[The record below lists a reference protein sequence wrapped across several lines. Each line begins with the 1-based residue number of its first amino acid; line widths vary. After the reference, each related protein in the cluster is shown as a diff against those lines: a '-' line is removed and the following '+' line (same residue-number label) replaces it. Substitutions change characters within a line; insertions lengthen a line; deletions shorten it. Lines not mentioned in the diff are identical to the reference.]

1 MDAWCDSNFIL
12 EFDRQTLKNMVMESP
27 KSLQNGTLKIS
38 RKVSNLLLQSFHD
51 ASIKEKSIVSSYNI
65 GSVLGVNHYFS
76 REQEL
81 YAKIHSIKKEKD
93 EAMQH
98 GIDMEPVVAQ
108 MFADAYCVELY
119 KSPLV
124 ISKESPYV
132 CALSDR
138 LTHHGF
144 NVEIKVPMWRAVAM
158 DFDLEDLMTKMP
170 EYYHQMQL
178 QMHVLNLD
186 NTWFV
191 QYGGPPNKYH
201 TKSTTKNTDAFHKQL
216 NNNSLQHIECEVLS
230 AIIVPREV
238 DWWKKH
244 EKEILSF
251 VDEVLDG
258 KNKIKQQEMKK

>member
-1 MDAWCDSNFIL
+1 MDDDIAMYDSNFIL
-12 EFDRQTLKNMVMESP
+12 EFYRKTLKNMVMESP
-27 KSLQNGTLKIS
+27 KSIQNGTLQIS
-38 RKVSNLLLQSFHD
+38 DKVSNLLLQSCKD
-51 ASIKEKSIVSSYNI
+51 SSIKQKSIVSSYNI
-65 GSVLGVNHYFS
+65 GSVLRLNHHFS

-93 EAMQH
+93 DAMQH
-98 GIDMEPVVAQ
+98 GIDMEASVAQ
-108 MFADAYCVELY
+108 MFADAYGVVLY

-138 LTHHGF
+138 LTHDGF
-144 NVEIKVPMWRAVAM
+144 NVEIKVPMWRAVTT
-158 DFDLEDLMTKMP
+158 DFDLEDLMIKMP

-201 TKSTTKNTDAFHKQL
+201 TKSTTKNTDAFHKKL
-216 NNNSLQHIECEVLS
+216 NNNSVPHLECEVLS

-238 DWWKKH
+238 DWWNKH

-258 KNKIKQQEMKK
+258 KNKIKQQ